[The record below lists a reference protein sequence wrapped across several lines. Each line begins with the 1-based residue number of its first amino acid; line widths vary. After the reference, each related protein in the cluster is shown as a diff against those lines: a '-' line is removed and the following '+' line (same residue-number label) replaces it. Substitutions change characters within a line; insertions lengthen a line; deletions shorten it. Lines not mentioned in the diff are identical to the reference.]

1 VRIHDTD
8 LCLEILRG
16 NREGIPRRRVVPESL
31 ATTWITAAELYYGA
45 AKSKAPEKNR
55 ILVSDFLTTVEE
67 LDLDLAAVQRFG
79 SLKADLE
86 RRGRRLADADLFIA
100 SVALSRGAILVT
112 GNRAHYARIPDLQL
126 EDWLRP

>member
-1 VRIHDTD
+1 VRILDTD
-8 LCLEILRG
+8 VCMEILRG
-16 NREGIPRRRVVPESL
+16 NREVISRRGVVADSI

-45 AKSKAPEKNR
+45 AKSKAPENNR

>member
-1 VRIHDTD
+1 VRILDTD
-8 LCLEILRG
+8 VCMEILRG
-16 NREGIPRRRVVPESL
+16 NREVIPRRSVVADSI

>member
-1 VRIHDTD
+1 VRILDTD
-8 LCLEILRG
+8 VCMEILRG
-16 NREGIPRRRVVPESL
+16 NREVIPRRSVVADSI

-45 AKSKAPEKNR
+45 AKSKAPENNR

-112 GNRAHYARIPDLQL
+112 GNHAHYARIPDLQL

>member
-1 VRIHDTD
+1 VRILDTD
-8 LCLEILRG
+8 VCMEILRG
-16 NREGIPRRRVVPESL
+16 NREVIPRRSVVADSI

-45 AKSKAPEKNR
+45 AKSKAPENNR